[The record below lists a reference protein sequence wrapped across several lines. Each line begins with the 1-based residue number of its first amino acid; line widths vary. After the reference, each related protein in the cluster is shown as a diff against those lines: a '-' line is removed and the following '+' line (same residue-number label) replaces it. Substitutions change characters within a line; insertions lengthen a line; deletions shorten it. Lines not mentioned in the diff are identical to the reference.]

1 MSDLFKRLEAAQ
13 EGSDTDLQQ
22 VLGSLRFNEQGLI
35 PAIAQSAKSG
45 RVLML
50 AWMNAESLSETLA
63 TGQVCYFSRSRGQL
77 WRKGETSGNWQR
89 LVSLRVDCDA
99 DTLLLEVDQ
108 AGPACHTN
116 RESCFYLKVEGD
128 RVKVC
133 EHD

>member
-1 MSDLFKRLEAAQ
+1 MSDLFTKLEVAD
-13 EGSDTDLQQ
+13 EGSSRDLQE
-22 VLGSLRFNEQGLI
+22 VLASLRFNERGLI
-35 PAIAQSAKSG
+35 PAIAQSAESG

-63 TGQVCYFSRSRGQL
+63 TGQVCYFSRSRDQL

-89 LVSLRVDCDA
+89 LVSLRIDCDGDA
-99 DTLLLEVDQ
+99 LLLEVDQ
-108 AGPACHTN
+108 TGPACHTN

-128 RVKVC
+128 RVRVC